1 MATVIDIAKD
11 EEIISAYNRSSNY
24 TEMARLLGYKN
35 TISLA
40 VRNQLRVRMQRIGL
54 PLFVA
59 GKNIREYTKGELISH
74 RKNYQSFRSDIR
86 SDACRVYENS
96 TKPKHCLIC
105 GYSKHYEV
113 CHIKAVSDFDKDT
126 PITVINHIDNLVA
139 LCPNHHW
146 EFDNGLLNIAEW
158 RSGSLSAS

>member
-1 MATVIDIAKD
+1 MATVIDVAKD
-11 EEIISAYNRSSNY
+11 GEIIKAYSQSSNY

-40 VRNQLRVRMQRIGL
+40 VRNQLRVRMQTIGL
-54 PLFVA
+54 PLLVT
-59 GKNIREYTKGELISH
+59 GKNIREYTKGELMRR

-96 TKPKHCLIC
+96 GKPKHCLIC
-105 GYSKHYEV
+105 GYDKHYEV
-113 CHIKAVSDFDKDT
+113 CHIKAVSDFSEDT

-146 EFDNGLLNIAEW
+146 EFDNGLLDIA
-158 RSGSLSAS
+158 G